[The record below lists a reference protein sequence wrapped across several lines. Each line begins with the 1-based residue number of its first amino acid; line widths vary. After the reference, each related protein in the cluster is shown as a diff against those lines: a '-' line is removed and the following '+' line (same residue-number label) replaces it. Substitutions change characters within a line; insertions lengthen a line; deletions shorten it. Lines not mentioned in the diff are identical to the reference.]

1 LYLFYTLDQNINSA
15 FITFIIYSIDSW
27 NKERVEGYASYQFP
41 KFSTPIS
48 YNKNIKLEAW
58 LPKSRNCV
66 DNLRRY
72 FIGGTVKLAEPNYI
86 SVPTNFNVNYNYYI
100 IILMFTLFRFIIY
113 LYTF

>member
-1 LYLFYTLDQNINSA
+1 MYLFYTLDQNINSA

-27 NKERVEGYASYQFP
+27 NKERVEGYASYQIP
-41 KFSTPIS
+41 KFCTPIS
-48 YNKNIKLEAW
+48 YKNNIKLEAW

-100 IILMFTLFRFIIY
+100 IILMIT
-113 LYTF
+113 